1 MRHAER
7 CIVSDIPC
15 WSRAKGGETKFWLL
29 RSLQSIE
36 PRCAAQMLRDHLI
49 QSTII
54 SALDKVIQKHPANP
68 KPFKKD
74 KPPPPA
80 QEGRGERCRAGRG
93 CGRRA
98 GEPGAYLRHASH
110 I

>member
-7 CIVSDIPC
+7 CIVSDLPC

-74 KPPPPA
+74 KRRRLRKKGEENA
-80 QEGRGERCRAGRG
+80 VELAEVVVEGPESQA
-93 CGRRA
+93 
-98 GEPGAYLRHASH
+98 P

>member
-1 MRHAER
+1 MTWPAGSEFVIWIQR
-7 CIVSDIPC
+7 
-15 WSRAKGGETKFWLL
+15 SRL
-29 RSLQSIE
+29 SLDQSS
-36 PRCAAQMLRDHLI
+36 AVQMLRDHLI

-74 KPPPPA
+74 K
-80 QEGRGERCRAGRG
+80 RRRLRKKGEENAVELAEVVVDGPESQ
-93 CGRRA
+93 A
-98 GEPGAYLRHASH
+98 P